1 MCPYTVM
8 YELSK
13 EQAEPMEPTVMR
25 AAVATN
31 ITLRPTMSAKDP
43 ANNREEQA
51 SDGRG
56 ERHAILDDEE
66 EKKDGLIDG

>member
-13 EQAEPMEPTVMR
+13 EHAEPIEPTVIR

-31 ITLRPTMSAKDP
+31 ITLRPTISAKDP
-43 ANNREEQA
+43 AKVERWNGIQAAEAEEREW
-51 SDGRG
+51 
-56 ERHAILDDEE
+56 
-66 EKKDGLIDG
+66 

>member
-13 EQAEPMEPTVMR
+13 AKADPMDPTVMR

-31 ITLRPTMSAKDP
+31 ITLRPTMSARDP
-43 ANNREEQA
+43 AKEERKR
-51 SDGRG
+51 RG
-56 ERHAILDDEE
+56 KE
-66 EKKDGLIDG
+66 